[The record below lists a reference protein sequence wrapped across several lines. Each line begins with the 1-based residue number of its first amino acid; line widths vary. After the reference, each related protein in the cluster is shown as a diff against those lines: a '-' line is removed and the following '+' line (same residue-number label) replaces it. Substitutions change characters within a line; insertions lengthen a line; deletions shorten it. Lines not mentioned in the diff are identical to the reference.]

1 MSALTKGEKWIRM
14 LRGYAP
20 VAENKAQQA
29 EHVDDHSAKFDV
41 PPIRFDH
48 PAKPLVLE
56 SFPLDSGCFKN
67 TVLTGTAGDGKTSL
81 CFELIWD
88 LAQRKPKKDEGV
100 DTLQVET
107 VAGIR
112 PVTFVFDV
120 TAWRRSVP
128 IQTVIDLLERMAA
141 SIAAQSEEYFVL
153 AVNDGQMHELFRSL
167 KDTVTP
173 AVRALADDLIR
184 MHATGAISFGERLRM
199 INLSVTVPSDE
210 LMRRCLTAIL
220 DRPEWRCFSE
230 ESDSPLFHAA
240 SSLRRNYDALKSS
253 KARERLVTLAR
264 VADATSHHLP
274 IRGILCLLTNALLG
288 HPDAQDGVVRPGK
301 EAGEIMK
308 GNTSHKAALHRNLF
322 GGNLTRSKR
331 SKREIYRFLSMLQI
345 GEETTNDL
353 DELIIFGSRDE
364 ELTPDY
370 NSFVAVDPHRQRS
383 LSLDGHID
391 SYIRGDI
398 ATEEKTNEFLTE
410 LGHERRRL
418 FLYASD
424 EEMEKFA
431 LWHTSV
437 FHHAGDY
444 LEHILKP
451 LSEGRGVSRHYLRRI
466 VCGLNRIWTGLLLA
480 ENPHELYLATG
491 LDLTTSP
498 VSDILME
505 TTALDS
511 DPPGFEITAS
521 AGCETPKAVITSK
534 DKEFSF
540 HLTLP
545 RFEFLSR
552 VADGAMPSSFSRECC
567 SDFMS
572 LKPRCM
578 RKIGIKSNARVMYL
592 IEVHTSG
599 TIQRQAIHLL

>member
-1 MSALTKGEKWIRM
+1 MALSKGEKWIRM

-88 LAQRKPKKDEGV
+88 LAKRKPQKDAGI
-100 DTLQVET
+100 DTLQVAT
-107 VAGIR
+107 AAGIR
-112 PVTFVFDV
+112 PVTYVFDV
-120 TAWRRSVP
+120 TDWRGSAP
-128 IQTVIDLLERMAA
+128 IETVINLLERMVG
-141 SIAAQSEEYFVL
+141 SINGQSEEYFVL

-167 KDTVTP
+167 KDAATP
-173 AVRALADDLIR
+173 QVQALADELIR
-184 MHATGAISFGERLRM
+184 MHATGTVSSGERLRM
-199 INLSVTVPSDE
+199 VNLSVMVPSDE
-210 LMRRCLTAIL
+210 LMRRSLVAIL
-220 DRPEWRCFSE
+220 DRPEWSCFNDE
-230 ESDSPLFHAA
+230 PENPLFHPD
-240 SSLRRNYDALKSS
+240 SSLRRNYDALQNSTV
-253 KARERLVTLAR
+253 RDRLITLAR

-274 IRGILCLLTNALLG
+274 IRGILCLLSNALLG

-301 EAGEIMK
+301 EAGEIMN

-322 GGNLTRSKR
+322 GGNLTRGKR
-331 SKREIYRFLSMLQI
+331 NKREIYRFLSMLQI

-353 DELIIFGSRDE
+353 DELIIFGSRDKDLE
-364 ELTPDY
+364 SDY
-370 NSFVAVDPHRQRS
+370 LSFVAADPHRQRS
-383 LSLDGHID
+383 LSLNGHIE
-391 SYIRGDI
+391 SYIRGDV
-398 ATEEKTNEFLTE
+398 ASEERTNEFLVE

-424 EEMEKFA
+424 AEMEKFA
-431 LWHTSV
+431 LWQTSV
-437 FHHAGDY
+437 FHHAGHY
-444 LEHILKP
+444 LEHIRKP
-451 LSEGRGVSRHYLRRI
+451 LAEGRAVARLHTRRI

-498 VSDILME
+498 VSDILLE
-505 TTALDS
+505 TTAMDS
-511 DPPGFEITAS
+511 EPPGFEIA
-521 AGCETPKAVITSK
+521 APIGCEPPKAVISFK
-534 DKEFSF
+534 DQTFPF

-567 SDFMS
+567 ADFMS

-578 RKIGIKSNARVMYL
+578 RKLGIKPNARVMYL
-592 IEVHTSG
+592 MEVHGSG
-599 TIQRQAIHLL
+599 SIQKQAIHLS